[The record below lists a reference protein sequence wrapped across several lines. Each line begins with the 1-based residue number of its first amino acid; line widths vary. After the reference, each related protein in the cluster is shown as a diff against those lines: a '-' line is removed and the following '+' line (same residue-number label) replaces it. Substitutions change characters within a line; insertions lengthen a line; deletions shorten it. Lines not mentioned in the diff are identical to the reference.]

1 MAIPPLAEPLRDTKG
16 AVLPG
21 QGDER
26 AALSLLA
33 QRLRPT
39 ALAREELFGLARPL
53 AELIGT
59 PGLRRG
65 STLVVEAAPGVSGA
79 SSLALSLLAKP
90 AAEGATCAVVGLP
103 GLGLLAAAELG
114 VALERLVVVPDPGQR
129 SAAVVA
135 ALLEGF
141 DVVLAGFPAGLPAAT
156 ARRLSARAK
165 ERRSVL
171 IVAGRGVGAPS
182 ASGPAQ
188 SWGEAP
194 EARLVAVASTWHTV
208 PAASSGAPLL
218 GLLAGREVEVVAR
231 RRRAAPE
238 EVRQRLLLPALEG
251 AARSDDW
258 RVGVAPAP
266 DAVQAPRA
274 KQA

>member
-1 MAIPPLAEPLRDTKG
+1 MVVAPFAEPLPDAKG
-16 AVLPG
+16 AAAPG
-21 QGDER
+21 QRDER
-26 AALSLLA
+26 AAFSLLA

-39 ALAREELFGLARPL
+39 ALAREELLGLAPPL

-65 STLVVEAAPGVSGA
+65 STLVVEAAPGVCGA
-79 SSLALSLLAKP
+79 SSLALALLAGP
-90 AAEGATCAVVGLP
+90 AAEGGTCAIVGLP

-114 VALERLVVVPDPGQR
+114 VALEQLVVVPDPGRR

-141 DVVLAGFPAGLPAAT
+141 DIVLARFPAGLPAAT

-165 ERRSVL
+165 ERRAVL
-171 IVAGRGVGAPS
+171 IVAGRGVGAPT
-182 ASGPAQ
+182 ATGPAL

-194 EARLVAVASTWHTV
+194 EARLVTVASTWHEA
-208 PAASSGAPLL
+208 PGAPSGTPLV

-238 EVRQRLLLPALEG
+238 EVRQRLLLPTLEG
-251 AARSDDW
+251 EIQPASW
-258 RVGVAPAP
+258 RVEVAPAA
-266 DAVQAPRA
+266 DSARAPRA
-274 KQA
+274 GRA

>member
-1 MAIPPLAEPLRDTKG
+1 MVVPPLAESLRDTKG
-16 AVLPG
+16 AVPPKR
-21 QGDER
+21 GDER

-79 SSLALSLLAKP
+79 SSLALCLLAGP

-129 SAAVVA
+129 SAAAVA

-141 DVVLAGFPAGLPAAT
+141 DVVLAGFPAGLPTAT

-188 SWGEAP
+188 PWGEAP
-194 EARLVAVASTWHTV
+194 EARLVAVASTWYTA
-208 PAASSGAPLL
+208 PDSPSGAPLL
-218 GLLAGREVEVVAR
+218 GLFAGREVEVVAR

-251 AARSDDW
+251 AARPDDW
-258 RVGVAPAP
+258 WVGVAPAP
-266 DAVQAPRA
+266 DAIRAPRA
-274 KQA
+274 RRA

>member
-1 MAIPPLAEPLRDTKG
+1 MVVPPAAEPLRDAKG
-16 AVLPG
+16 AVSPRRA
-21 QGDER
+21 DER

-39 ALAREELFGLARPL
+39 ALAREELLALAPPL

-59 PGLRRG
+59 PGLGRG

-79 SSLALSLLAKP
+79 SSLALCLLAGP

-103 GLGLLAAAELG
+103 GLGLLAAAEFG
-114 VALERLVVVPDPGQR
+114 VVLERLVVVPEPGRR
-129 SAAVVA
+129 SAAAVA

-141 DVVLAGFPAGLPAAT
+141 DVVLAGFPAGLPGAT

-182 ASGPAQ
+182 VSGPAR

-194 EARLVAVASTWHTV
+194 EARLVAVASTWH
-208 PAASSGAPLL
+208 AAGAPCGAPLL
-218 GLLAGREVEVVAR
+218 GLFADREVEVVAR

-238 EVRQRLLLPALEG
+238 EVRQRLLLPALKG
-251 AARSDDW
+251 TARPGW
-258 RVGVAPAP
+258 VGVASAP
-266 DAVQAPRA
+266 DAGRALRA
-274 KQA
+274 KRA